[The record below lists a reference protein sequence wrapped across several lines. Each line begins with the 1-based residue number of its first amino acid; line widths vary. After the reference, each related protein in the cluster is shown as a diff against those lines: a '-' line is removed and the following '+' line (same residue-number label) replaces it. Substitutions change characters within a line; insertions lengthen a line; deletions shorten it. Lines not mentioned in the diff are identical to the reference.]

1 MAHRFHPRSTPKE
14 NLHIFFRSIP
24 WKLIVIIPIM
34 VLLAV
39 PTFIYGAHAGSGIIP
54 SVTNMFYTLSN
65 VSNLPTPTPLPAFL
79 TTLPQVGS
87 IQYTVGEGDN
97 CDEILAYSMHMY
109 GASQVF
115 SDANANTVKQ
125 LSHDVGQDC
134 HRLQPGMILTLSP
147 QYPIVALGGV
157 LLKIDAAT
165 ARQVLPTPLIKV
177 HSTEDYTPDC
187 SKGCLL
193 TLRITST
200 VTVHLNVQTALPLH
214 LGAWIW
220 TQAMLPHKVVPGFS
234 NYPYADPT
242 ASFNGMTLRACD
254 FQVNDTHD
262 DDSVPCSQLEPNTI
276 NDDGGAWLLGVTG
289 SNSLDHWR
297 YPIHAPAGTQIMV
310 WLQNDNGT
318 LRYHRGDPIYRY
330 DVLSQLYV
338 KL

>member
-1 MAHRFHPRSTPKE
+1 
-14 NLHIFFRSIP
+14 
-24 WKLIVIIPIM
+24 M

-39 PTFIYGAHAGSGIIP
+39 PTFIYGTHAGSGIIP

-97 CDEILAYSMHMY
+97 CDAVLAYRMHMY
-109 GASQVF
+109 SASEVF
-115 SDANANTVKQ
+115 SDANAVTVKQ

-134 HRLQPGMILTLSP
+134 HRLQPGMVLTLSP
-147 QYPIVALGGV
+147 QYPLVALGGV
-157 LLKIDAAT
+157 LTKIEGST
-165 ARQVLPTPLIKV
+165 TRQVLPTPLIKV
-177 HSTEDYTPDC
+177 PSKEDYTPDC
-187 SKGCLL
+187 SNGCLL
-193 TLRITST
+193 TVRINSN
-200 VTVHLNVQTALPLH
+200 VSVRLNVQTSLALHP
-214 LGAWIW
+214 GAWIW
-220 TQAMLPHKVVPGFS
+220 TQAMLPRKSIPGFS

-242 ASFNGMTLRACD
+242 ASLNGKTLQACD

-262 DDSVPCSQLEPNTI
+262 DNSVSCSDLNPNTI
-276 NDDGGAWLLGVTG
+276 NVDGGAWLLGVTG

-297 YPIHAPAGTQIMV
+297 YPIHASSGTQIMI
-310 WLQNDNGT
+310 WLENDNGA

-330 DVLSQLYV
+330 DAISQLYV